1 MSNPITQI
9 LHLLNYR
16 APSLTA
22 NTALTTVVG
31 GPFIS
36 NVHATTPIAAAVA
49 GGGFDITVDFIARD
63 ATGNIE
69 TNPVV
74 ISYACS
80 AAGPDALANVTVGTP
95 IYQNVAG
102 MGEILAVTPDATTGR
117 VTATLNFGAAGRV
130 VGISIQN
137 HIVAGGQ
144 VTTVV

>member
-36 NVHATTPIAAAVA
+36 NVNATTPIAAAVV
-49 GGGFDITVDFIARD
+49 GGSFDILVDFIARD

-69 TNPVV
+69 TNPVI

-80 AAGPDALANVTVGTP
+80 AAGPTALATVSVGTA

-102 MGEILAVTPDATTGR
+102 LGEILAVTPNAAGR

-130 VGISIQN
+130 VGITIQN

-144 VTTVV
+144 VTTIA